1 MSGSTDMAGLLI
13 RLVCSLA
20 VVVGLL
26 MLLARLA
33 GRRFQGRAGAPIQV
47 IHKQPLSRGSSVA
60 VVSVGTRVLVLGTTE
75 HQVSLLTEVEPDE
88 VGIDLTEPE
97 PGLEP
102 ATGTGREGAEV
113 LPLAGSILSAQT
125 WRQALSAAQSK
136 ASQSRSRR
144 IS

>member
-33 GRRFQGRAGAPIQV
+33 GRRFQGRSGAAIQV

-88 VGIDLTEPE
+88 VGIDLTEPDPAE
-97 PGLEP
+97 AEDAGRNPG
-102 ATGTGREGAEV
+102 EV
-113 LPLAGSILSAQT
+113 RPLSGSLLSPQT
-125 WRQALSAAQSK
+125 WRQALSAAQS
-136 ASQSRSRR
+136 ATQSKSRR
-144 IS
+144 AS